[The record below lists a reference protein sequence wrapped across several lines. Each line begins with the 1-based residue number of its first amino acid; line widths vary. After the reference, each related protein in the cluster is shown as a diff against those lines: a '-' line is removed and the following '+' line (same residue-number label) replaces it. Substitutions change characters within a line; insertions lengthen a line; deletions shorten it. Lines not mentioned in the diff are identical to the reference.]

1 MCRTLSLL
9 LLLPVL
15 GLQAQVEVST
25 SLPYSIFLRYEGVP
39 LRMEIVNK
47 SGEDL
52 VLGSEDTEDIL
63 LLRVRDLDNRVIP
76 RTKRPVLEEPWVIPD
91 GETSVRTFD
100 LVQLFMMHQAMSY
113 RCLQDVKLAGES
125 YTGTPRM
132 FEVVSG
138 LEEETIKRRKAD
150 RIFTM
155 IGLHRDGRDE
165 LMLRITDYKKTT
177 VLATYYLERHLKHYD
192 PFMKMN
198 DKGIVCTLHYISPNQ
213 VVKCTF
219 NEDGSPIARTYYKA
233 SAGVPVRLLDGVDGD
248 FVVMGAVAMEGQSN
262 EGE

>member
-1 MCRTLSLL
+1 MYRSLFVFL
-9 LLLPVL
+9 MFSVL
-15 GLQAQVEVST
+15 GLHAQVEVST
-25 SLPYSIFLRYEGVP
+25 SLPANIFLRYEGIP
-39 LRMEIVNK
+39 LRMEIINK

-52 VLGSEDTEDIL
+52 ALGTEDAEDIL

-76 RTKRPVLEEPWVIPD
+76 RTKVPILEEPWVIPD

-100 LVQLFMMHQAMSY
+100 LVQLFMLHHAMSY
-113 RCLQDVKLAGES
+113 RCLQDVKLAGDS
-125 YTGTPRM
+125 YTGPPRM

-138 LEEETIKRRKAD
+138 LEEEIIKRRKEN

-165 LMLRITDYKKTT
+165 LMLRVTDYKKTT

-192 PFMKMN
+192 PFMKVN
-198 DKGIVCTLHYISPNQ
+198 KEGIVCTLHYISPNQ
-213 VVKCTF
+213 VVKCSF
-219 NEDGSPIARTYYKA
+219 KADGSPIARTYYSA
-233 SAGVPVRLLDGVDGD
+233 SAGVPVRLMEGVDGD
-248 FVVMGAVAMEGQSN
+248 FVVQGAVEIEGQSG